1 MGKVHVVTGGGSG
14 IGKAVAAMLSK
25 EDTVIITGR
34 NLTKLDK
41 TAEELNAT
49 GCHIKT
55 TTCDIS
61 KLEDV
66 KKLAEYAASLG
77 EVSKVINCAGI
88 SGSMGDRETII
99 RINAL
104 GTVYMN
110 REFYKVMN
118 GGVICD
124 VASDSAHLL
133 PNIMMPKEKDYRLIL
148 KDENAFLKKMLKK
161 SKVLKNE
168 SYNAQFAYM
177 MSKRFVQ
184 WYAQNCAY
192 KYMDTKGIRVFSVSP
207 GFVKTPMTEKEQG
220 IASET
225 MLSYSGLKRGAEP
238 EELGF
243 LITSLVDD
251 RCGYLVGTDVL
262 CDGGCINN
270 GYFIKNS
277 RVKYD
282 GHSSKENW

>member
-1 MGKVHVVTGGGSG
+1 
-14 IGKAVAAMLSK
+14 
-25 EDTVIITGR
+25 
-34 NLTKLDK
+34 
-41 TAEELNAT
+41 
-49 GCHIKT
+49 
-55 TTCDIS
+55 
-61 KLEDV
+61 
-66 KKLAEYAASLG
+66 
-77 EVSKVINCAGI
+77 
-88 SGSMGDRETII
+88 
-99 RINAL
+99 
-104 GTVYMN
+104 
-110 REFYKVMN
+110 
-118 GGVICD
+118 
-124 VASDSAHLL
+124 
-133 PNIMMPKEKDYRLIL
+133 
-148 KDENAFLKKMLKK
+148 
-161 SKVLKNE
+161 
-168 SYNAQFAYM
+168 M